1 MSREAIAL
9 AEESGD
15 IFSKAWAFRYMA
27 HIMLNLDNDCLTEA
41 EYWISNAIEADKKN
55 CLTFYLGEDYVLYA
69 DFYKRK
75 GDQIKAK
82 EYLNKAIGIF
92 KKCGTDGWVEKCEKE
107 LTTP

>member
-41 EYWISNAIEADKKN
+41 EYWIRNAIETDRKN
-55 CLTFYLGEDYVLYA
+55 CLMFYLGEDYALYA

-82 EYLNKAIGIF
+82 KNLIKAIGIF
-92 KKCGTDGWVEKCEKE
+92 KKCGADGWVEKYEKE